1 MKTPD
6 KIKKGLMICYGGFMD
21 CAECPYHQT
30 PAACMKLSEDALEYI
45 LQLEFK
51 LRDATEDVKH
61 LENQLADAGKKVAQL
76 EAAQPKWISV
86 EERLPDKSGE
96 VLICVY
102 GHVTIA
108 WYSVNRF
115 ETGGGMVFFVDDHF
129 ADGNEVTH
137 WMPLPQPPKEESY
150 GTKGTAEVEP
160 HVRPARGE

>member
-6 KIKKGLMICYGGFMD
+6 EIKKGLLICGGGFRD

-76 EAAQPKWISV
+76 ETRGW
-86 EERLPDKSGE
+86 ELFDRLSS
-96 VLICVY
+96 
-102 GHVTIA
+102 A
-108 WYSVNRF
+108 WYWKGCYSKQ
-115 ETGGGMVFFVDDHF
+115 DDGTVYSKASCQYLSFDQAIDEF
-129 ADGNEVTH
+129 A
-137 WMPLPQPPKEESY
+137 
-150 GTKGTAEVEP
+150 TALTNAYEVE
-160 HVRPARGE
+160 